1 MKKNLLL
8 FSANKEIAP
17 LLEPLIEAT
26 GFSFTAVKSLDESL
40 AALARLHVALVIFDL
55 TNVEEFWE
63 SIIVKQKE
71 QFPLC
76 KFILLHPYQSATM
89 LPRAMALG
97 VSGILSYPLQA
108 GVAMETIQHV
118 ASQMEREQQWIA
130 KENLHGTAILGDSS
144 GDLELLI
151 DLGKKVTK
159 GLDLDAALT
168 AIVDA
173 AVKLT
178 HAEEGSIL
186 LKEEKTNE
194 LFMVASRN
202 FREEY
207 ARTFRLPANDSLA
220 GSVITSGE
228 PILIDA
234 SAPKK
239 IKTQYLVR
247 SLIYVPLKIR
257 KTTVGVL
264 GVDNRLETGII
275 FTEREVKLLGMLAE
289 YAVIAIGNARTHLST
304 AAEKKKLDA
313 IVTNI
318 HDGILLFDSSGNLML
333 ANPVARK
340 IFNLGNDYMGK
351 AADVFIQNPE
361 LMNLLS
367 QDSSKTGAMIEITTE
382 DENVLEARA
391 AAIGDIGI
399 GISLHD
405 VTNLKKLDQMKS
417 DFVNN
422 VSHDLRS
429 PLTAILGYAE
439 LAERVG
445 GLNEQQRDFL
455 DRIRKSVREIT
466 ALIDHLLDLGR
477 LESNLDVNKEKIEL
491 IQIVEDSIE
500 KYHKKVTEKKI
511 KLTKKFMTQHTPI
524 MGNRIQMKEVC
535 DNLIGNAV
543 KYTPQSGKIEISI
556 MTEGEQVIF
565 RIVDTGIGIPTTDL
579 PRIFE
584 KFYRASNTP
593 SDIEGTGLGLSI
605 VKNIIEKHHGR
616 IWLES
621 SVGKGTA
628 FTVVLPAESEP
639 NKD

>member
-17 LLEPLIEAT
+17 LLEPLLVAT
-26 GFSFTAVKSLDESL
+26 GFSFHAVKSLDECL
-40 AALARLHVALVIFDL
+40 VALARLRVALVVFDL
-55 TNVEEFWE
+55 TNIEDSWQSVI
-63 SIIVKQKE
+63 SKLKE

-76 KFILLHPYQSATM
+76 RFILLHPYQSSSM
-89 LPRAMALG
+89 LPRALAAG
-97 VSGILSYPLQA
+97 VSGILSYPLQS
-108 GVAMETIQHV
+108 GVALETIQNV

-130 KENLHGTAILGDSS
+130 LNSQQS
-144 GDLELLI
+144 GAVFGESNESLELLI
-151 DLGKKVTK
+151 DLGKSITK

-178 HAEEGSIL
+178 LAEEGSIL
-186 LKEEKTNE
+186 LKDERTNE

-220 GSVITSGE
+220 GNVILSGE

-234 SAPKK
+234 TAPQK

-247 SLIYVPLKIR
+247 SLVYVPMKIR
-257 KTTVGVL
+257 NTTVGVL
-264 GVDNRLETGII
+264 GVDNRLDTGTI
-275 FTEREVKLLGMLAE
+275 FTQREVKLLGMLAE
-289 YAVIAIGNARTHLST
+289 FAVIAISNARTHLST
-304 AAEKKKLDA
+304 ATEKKKLDA
-313 IVTNI
+313 IITNI
-318 HDGILLFDSSGNLML
+318 QDGILLFDTSKRVIL
-333 ANPVARK
+333 ANPIARK
-340 IFNLGNDYMGK
+340 IFNLGNDFVGK
-351 AADVFIQNPE
+351 AADVFIENPE
-361 LMNLLS
+361 LLELLS
-367 QDSSKTGAMIEITTE
+367 TENSKTGAMVEITSE
-382 DENVLEARA
+382 EGNVLIARSA
-391 AAIGDIGI
+391 VIGDVGI

-405 VTNLKKLDQMKS
+405 VTHLKKLDQMKS

-439 LAERVG
+439 LVERVG
-445 GLNEQQRDFL
+445 GLNEQQNDFL

-466 ALIDHLLDLGR
+466 ALIDHLLELGK
-477 LESNLDVNKEKIEL
+477 LESNLDVNKEKIDL
-491 IQIVEDSIE
+491 LQIVEDSIE
-500 KYHKKVTEKKI
+500 KYQKRVVEKKI
-511 KLTKKFMTQHTPI
+511 KLSRKFMEHLSPI
-524 MGNRIQMKEVC
+524 IGNHIQIKEVF

-543 KYTPQSGKIEISI
+543 KYTPQGGKIEISA
-556 MTEGEQVIF
+556 MKEGGQVIF
-565 RIVDTGIGIPTTDL
+565 RVVDTGIGIPTTDL
-579 PRIFE
+579 PHIFE

-593 SDIEGTGLGLSI
+593 ADIEGTGLGLSI
-605 VKNIIEKHHGR
+605 VRNIVEKHNGR

-628 FTVVLPAESEP
+628 FTVVFPAASDS
-639 NKD
+639 KK